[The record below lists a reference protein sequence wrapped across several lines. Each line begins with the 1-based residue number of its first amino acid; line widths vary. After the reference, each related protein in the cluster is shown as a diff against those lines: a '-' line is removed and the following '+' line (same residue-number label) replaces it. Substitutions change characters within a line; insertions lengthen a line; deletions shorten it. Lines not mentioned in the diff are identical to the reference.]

1 MTSLTTRTTAHRR
14 TQTMVAVGAAVVAVA
29 AMFLLPYVAGT
40 YFQQV
45 GYLVTQYAAL
55 ATAWNLLAGY
65 GGLISLGTGAFVG
78 IGAYTMAELGNHTGL
93 PLLILLP
100 LAGAAAALFAV
111 LVSPAMFRLRGLYFA
126 IGTLALAEALRI
138 LMINVNT
145 FGGANGIFLKSSA
158 PPTYALY
165 WLALGLAVLATL
177 AVVAVLA
184 GPLSLSLRA
193 VRDDEDVAKEMG
205 LVTYRTKLWAF
216 ALSAFIIG
224 LVGGVQAVNL
234 GAVEPYGAF
243 GLSWTIDTVAV
254 AIIGGL
260 ATRIGPWVGALF
272 IVVLGQLLQDYPEVH
287 VAITGV
293 VLLLVIRLARRGLW
307 GSLPLARLRARGRDV
322 GAADG

>member
-1 MTSLTTRTTAHRR
+1 MTSVAMPATAGRR
-14 TQTMVAVGAAVVAVA
+14 TSPLFPAGAAVVAVVA
-29 AMFLLPYVAGT
+29 LFLLPYVAGT
-40 YFQQV
+40 YLQQV
-45 GYLVTQYAAL
+45 GYLVLQYAAL

-78 IGAYTMAELGNHTGL
+78 IGAYTTADLGNHTGL
-93 PLLILLP
+93 PLPVLLP
-100 LAGAAAALFAV
+100 VAGAAAALFAV

-126 IGTLALAEALRI
+126 IGTLALSEALRI
-138 LMINVNT
+138 LM
-145 FGGANGIFLKSSA
+145 IFLKSSA

-165 WLALGLAVLATL
+165 WLALGTAVLATL
-177 AVVAVLA
+177 AVVALLA
-184 GPLSLSLRA
+184 SPLSLSLRA

-205 LVTYRTKLWAF
+205 LVTFGTKLWAF
-216 ALSAFIIG
+216 TLSAFIIG

-272 IVVLGQLLQDYPEVH
+272 IVVLGQLLQDYPELH

-307 GSLPLARLRARGRDV
+307 GSIARIPARLRG
-322 GAADG
+322 GETADG